1 MLAITNTMTV
11 FAAEKKNKGFKRL
24 SKKIQKER
32 DADVDKI
39 KEKVSDIFR
48 DEQRRLKGYF
58 DEHNKLI
65 KKDDKPKKMGKS
77 LSTFTKSKP

>member
-1 MLAITNTMTV
+1 MLAITNPFTV
-11 FAAEKKNKGFKRL
+11 FAADNKNRGFKKL

-48 DEQRRLKGYF
+48 DEQRRMKGYF
-58 DEHNKLI
+58 DEHNKLV
-65 KKDDKPKKMGKS
+65 KKTDKPKKNGK
-77 LSTFTKSKP
+77 KSIDFYEK

>member
-1 MLAITNTMTV
+1 MLAITNTLTV
-11 FAAEKKNKGFKRL
+11 FAADKKNRGFKKL

-32 DADVDKI
+32 DIDVGKI

-48 DEQRRLKGYF
+48 DEQRRLKGYL

-65 KKDDKPKKMGKS
+65 KKDDKPKKSGK
-77 LSTFTKSKP
+77 KSIDFYEK

>member
-1 MLAITNTMTV
+1 MLAVTNTFTV
-11 FAAEKKNKGFKRL
+11 FAADNKNKGFKKL

-39 KEKVSDIFR
+39 KEKFSDIFR

-58 DEHNKLI
+58 EEHNKLI
-65 KKDDKPKKMGKS
+65 KKADKS
-77 LSTFTKSKP
+77 TKSGKKSIDFYEK

>member
-1 MLAITNTMTV
+1 MLAITNTFTV

-32 DADVDKI
+32 DADVNRI
-39 KEKVSDIFR
+39 KEKFSDIFR

-58 DEHNKLI
+58 EEHNKLI
-65 KKDDKPKKMGKS
+65 KKDVKP
-77 LSTFTKSKP
+77 TKSGKKSIDFYEK

>member
-1 MLAITNTMTV
+1 MLAITNTMTI

-32 DADVDKI
+32 NADVDKI

-48 DEQRRLKGYF
+48 DEQQRLKGYF
-58 DEHNKLI
+58 EEHNKLI
-65 KKDDKPKKMGKS
+65 KKDDKTKKSGK
-77 LSTFTKSKP
+77 KSIDFYEK

>member
-1 MLAITNTMTV
+1 MIAIANTMTV
-11 FAAEKKNKGFKRL
+11 FAADKKNKGFKRL

-32 DADVDKI
+32 DIDVDKI

-58 DEHNKLI
+58 EEHNKLI
-65 KKDDKPKKMGKS
+65 KKDDKP
-77 LSTFTKSKP
+77 TKSGKKSIDFYEK

>member
-1 MLAITNTMTV
+1 MFAITNTLTV

-39 KEKVSDIFR
+39 KEKFSDIFR

-58 DEHNKLI
+58 EEHNRLI
-65 KKDDKPKKMGKS
+65 KKDNKPIKSGKKSIDFYEK
-77 LSTFTKSKP
+77 

>member
-1 MLAITNTMTV
+1 MLAITNTFTV
-11 FAAEKKNKGFKRL
+11 FAAYKKDKGFKRL

-48 DEQRRLKGYF
+48 DEQRRMKGYF
-58 DEHNKLI
+58 DEHNKLV
-65 KKDDKPKKMGKS
+65 KKTDAPKKRGK
-77 LSTFTKSKP
+77 KSIDFYEK

>member
-11 FAAEKKNKGFKRL
+11 FAADKKNKGFKRL

-32 DADVDKI
+32 DTDVDKI

-48 DEQRRLKGYF
+48 DEQNRMKGYLE
-58 DEHNKLI
+58 EHNKLR
-65 KKDDKPKKMGKS
+65 KKADKPKKNGK
-77 LSTFTKSKP
+77 KSIDVYEK

>member
-1 MLAITNTMTV
+1 MFAITNTLTV

-39 KEKVSDIFR
+39 KEKFSDIFR

-58 DEHNKLI
+58 EEHNRLI
-65 KKDDKPKKMGKS
+65 KKDNKP
-77 LSTFTKSKP
+77 TKSGKKSIDFYEK

>member
-1 MLAITNTMTV
+1 MLAITNTFTV

-32 DADVDKI
+32 DADVNRI
-39 KEKVSDIFR
+39 KEKFSDIFR

-58 DEHNKLI
+58 EEHNKLI
-65 KKDDKPKKMGKS
+65 KKDVKP
-77 LSTFTKSKP
+77 TKSGKKSIYFYEK

>member
-1 MLAITNTMTV
+1 MLAVTNTFTV
-11 FAAEKKNKGFKRL
+11 FAASNKNKGFKKL

-39 KEKVSDIFR
+39 KEKFSDIFR

-58 DEHNKLI
+58 EEHNKLI
-65 KKDDKPKKMGKS
+65 KKTESGKKSIDFYEK
-77 LSTFTKSKP
+77 

>member
-11 FAAEKKNKGFKRL
+11 VDTEKRNKGFKRL

-32 DADVDKI
+32 NADVDKI

-48 DEQRRLKGYF
+48 DEQQRLKGYF
-58 DEHNKLI
+58 EEHNKLI
-65 KKDDKPKKMGKS
+65 KKDDKTKKSGK
-77 LSTFTKSKP
+77 KSIDFYEK

>member
-1 MLAITNTMTV
+1 MSAIYAPVV
-11 FAAEKKNKGFKRL
+11 FAAKNKNKGFQKL

-48 DEQRRLKGYF
+48 DEQRRMKRYF
-58 DEHNKLI
+58 DEHNKLV
-65 KKDDKPKKMGKS
+65 KKTDAPKKRGK
-77 LSTFTKSKP
+77 KSIDFYEK

>member
-1 MLAITNTMTV
+1 MLAITNTFTV
-11 FAAEKKNKGFKRL
+11 FAADKKDKGFKRL

-48 DEQRRLKGYF
+48 DEQRRMKGYF
-58 DEHNKLI
+58 DEHNKLV
-65 KKDDKPKKMGKS
+65 KRLTHPRRGGRS
-77 LSTFTKSKP
+77 LSTLRK

>member
-1 MLAITNTMTV
+1 MFAITNTFTV
-11 FAAEKKNKGFKRL
+11 FAANNKNKGFKKL

-39 KEKVSDIFR
+39 KEKFSDIFR

-58 DEHNKLI
+58 EEHNKLI
-65 KKDDKPKKMGKS
+65 KKADKPAKSGKKSIDFYEK
-77 LSTFTKSKP
+77 